1 MSGRANRFLFHSSGR
16 LTVVGGVRIAIWD
29 GHWTSSIHRMGQPI
43 DKLAGVVDL
52 VPSESGESVL
62 GLDGFPTV
70 VEGQEFLEVSLYDGE
85 AGVDGWVAKGV
96 GEEGEVVRP
105 GYGLLGSL
113 ALMLLG
119 PSTAFSIACS
129 SEITSLL
136 GREGKRVR

>member
-62 GLDGFPTV
+62 GLDGFPSV

-85 AGVDGWVAKGV
+85 AGVDGWVAKAV
-96 GEEGEVVRP
+96 GEEGEVGETWVWVV
-105 GYGLLGSL
+105 GVVGFDVAG
-113 ALMLLG
+113 
-119 PSTAFSIACS
+119 
-129 SEITSLL
+129 TSNCIQHRLEL
-136 GREGKRVR
+136 